1 MNYSPDEP
9 ILSRMARKP
18 RIHIPGGLYHVI
30 LRGNAGNA
38 IFKED
43 QDYNHLCLLI
53 QIGVERYSH
62 RIHAFCFMTNHIHLA
77 IQVAQIPLSKI
88 MHNLAFRYT
97 QWVNKRNNSTGHIFQ
112 GRYKAILVDAENYL
126 LELVRYIHLNPVRA
140 KLVTFPHEYN
150 WSSHNVYLGREKLT
164 WLSTNWVLSHFGD
177 DYSVAK
183 DRYEEFVNDG
193 IVQEYSNQFYL
204 GRTDSRV
211 LGDDDFFEN
220 AEEQDRRTDNKKKPL
235 LSEIVSRVCLEY
247 KIREGDLKGTSR
259 NRELAYARG
268 LIGYIASEL
277 GTSSLKEVAELL
289 NRDPSALSKLVV
301 RINKRFKESEEHE
314 NRKNKIISYLT
325 A

>member
-1 MNYSPDEP
+1 
-9 ILSRMARKP
+9 MARKP
-18 RIHIPGGLYHVI
+18 RIHTPGGLYHVI
-30 LRGNAGNA
+30 LRGNAGNV
-38 IFKED
+38 ISKED
-43 QDYNHLCLLI
+43 QDYDHLCLLI
-53 QIGVERYSH
+53 QIGTERYSH

-97 QWVNKRNNSTGHIFQ
+97 QWMNKRNNSTGHIFQ

-140 KLVTFPHEYN
+140 KLVTFPHEYH
-150 WSSHNVYLGREKLT
+150 WSSHNAYLGREELK
-164 WLSTNWVLSHFGD
+164 WLSTDWVLSHFGD

-183 DRYEEFVNDG
+183 GRYEEFVTDG
-193 IVQEYSNQFYL
+193 IGQAYSDQFHV
-204 GRTDSRV
+204 GRVDSGV
-211 LGDDDFFEN
+211 LGDDDFLEK
-220 AEEQDRRTDNKKKPL
+220 AGEQDRSTENKKKPL
-235 LSEIVSRVCLEY
+235 LSEIVSRVCLEC
-247 KIREGDLKGTSR
+247 KIREGDLKGKRR

-268 LIGYIASEL
+268 LISYIASEL

-289 NRDPSALSKLVV
+289 NRDPSALSKQVV
-301 RINKRFKESEEHE
+301 KISKRFQESEEHE